1 MNSAARTFVILLLA
15 WFTGAHPVSATNAWT
30 DKSPH
35 KAGFIT
41 VNGVR
46 LHYLDWGGS
55 GGTLLL
61 LTGMGNSAHIY
72 DDLAPKFTN
81 SFHVLSL
88 TRRGHGQSE
97 KPETGYDTATLVE
110 DIRQFLDAMK
120 IQRVVLVGH
129 SLAGG
134 ELTMFAAKYP
144 QRVEKL
150 VYLDAAYDLTTS
162 PEGLFA
168 LFPPYPEHDNKSYD
182 ASKAWCKKFY
192 RVMTPAIE
200 ADLRA
205 GYVLHDDGS
214 LEDVIPARVYK
225 ALFKFAQPNP
235 AYSEVKAPALSF
247 YADDFWPDMI
257 PKENREKAAIFFEA
271 YKQWRTVERER
282 FRQGMPHAR
291 IVLMPDTSHYCFIQ
305 REGEVVRE
313 MRAFLLQSPQ
323 PVSAAV
329 PLLEKR
335 TRAAP
340 DAACR

>member
-1 MNSAARTFVILLLA
+1 MNSTMRTFVILLLA
-15 WFTGAHPVSATNAWT
+15 WFTGVCPVSATDTWT

-55 GGTLLL
+55 GDTLLL
-61 LTGMGNSAHIY
+61 LAGLGDTAHIY
-72 DDLAPKFTN
+72 DDLAPKFTDR
-81 SFHVLSL
+81 FHVLGL

-129 SLAGG
+129 SLAGN

-150 VYLDAAYDLTTS
+150 VYIDAAYDWSTGQ
-162 PEGLFA
+162 EGLFA
-168 LFPPYPEHDNKSYD
+168 LFPPVPEHDNKSFD
-182 ASKAWCKKFY
+182 ASKAYWKKFF
-192 RVMTPAIE
+192 RVMTPAVE

-205 GYVLHDDGS
+205 DYVLYDDGR
-214 LEDVIPARVYK
+214 LEDVIPPRVYK
-225 ALFKFAQPNP
+225 ALLKNRQPNP

-247 YADDFWPDMI
+247 YADDFWPDLI
-257 PKENREKAAIFFEA
+257 PKENREKAAIFFNTE
-271 YKQWRTVERER
+271 KQWRTAERER

-291 IVLMPDTSHYCFIQ
+291 IVLMPDTSHFCFIQ
-305 REGEVVRE
+305 REAEVVRE
-313 MRAFLLQSPQ
+313 MRAFLIQ
-323 PVSAAV
+323 
-329 PLLEKR
+329 R
-335 TRAAP
+335 
-340 DAACR
+340 

>member
-1 MNSAARTFVILLLA
+1 MNFTMRTFVTLLLV
-15 WFTGAHPVSATNAWT
+15 WCTGAHPVSATDAWA

-35 KAGFIT
+35 KVGFIT

-55 GGTLLL
+55 GDTLLL
-61 LTGMGNSAHIY
+61 LAGLGDTAHIY
-72 DDLAPKFTN
+72 DDLAPKFTDR
-81 SFHVLSL
+81 FHVLGL

-110 DIRQFLDAMK
+110 DIHQFLDAMK

-150 VYLDAAYDLTTS
+150 VYLDAAYDWSTDQ
-162 PEGLFA
+162 EGLFA
-168 LFPPYPEHDNKSYD
+168 LFPPVPEHDNKSFD
-182 ASKAWCKKFY
+182 ASKAYWKKFF
-192 RVMTPAIE
+192 RVMTPAVE

-205 GYVLHDDGS
+205 DYVLHDDGR
-214 LEDVIPARVYK
+214 LEDVIPPKVYT
-225 ALFKFAQPNP
+225 ALLKNRQPNP
-235 AYSEVKAPALSF
+235 AYSEVKVPALSF

-257 PKENREKAAIFFEA
+257 SKENREKATIFFKTERR
-271 YKQWRTVERER
+271 WRSVERER

-291 IVLMPDTSHYCFIQ
+291 IILMPDTSHFCFIQ

-313 MRAFLLQSPQ
+313 MRAFLVQ
-323 PVSAAV
+323 P
-329 PLLEKR
+329 
-335 TRAAP
+335 
-340 DAACR
+340 